1 MKRIKGVRPNQI
13 PEELTNNPQLLSK
26 ISLLPNNYNFEIFK
40 TIWRIQQQGARRV
53 GIQFPEGLQMFACI
67 LSDILTE
74 FGGLDECI
82 ILADIVFGAC
92 CVEDLTAHEL
102 NLDLLVH
109 YGHSCLI
116 PINETCMKTL
126 YVFVDIA
133 INIDN
138 LVDTLLHNFPEPSTP
153 IALVSTIQFVE
164 GIYKAKAILS
174 EKGFPN
180 YVIPQSKPRTTGELL
195 GCTSPVIPYP
205 IIVSVSDGRFHL
217 EAAMIQNPSA
227 RFFRYDPY
235 LNKIFTEEYDLEEMK
250 KKRAESIWKFREAGY
265 IGIIVGTLGRQGSVH
280 ILEQLKKI
288 CAERG
293 KRFSVFLMSDV
304 CQEAISKYPEVEAW
318 VEIACPRLA
327 IDWGSEFSKPMLN
340 PYECFVAFKDL
351 PLDYPMD
358 NYLYGGGEWSVYT
371 SKTVAEEQKVM

>member
-13 PEELTNNPQLLSK
+13 PEELLNNPLLQSK
-26 ISLLPNNYNFEIFK
+26 ISLLPENYHFEIPK
-40 TIWRIQQQGARRV
+40 TLWRIQELQAKRV
-53 GIQFPEGLQMFACI
+53 GIQFPEGLQMFACM

-74 FGGLDECI
+74 FGGLSECI

-92 CVEDLTAHEL
+92 CVEDLTADEL

-126 YVFVDIA
+126 YVFVDIS
-133 INIDN
+133 ININN
-138 LVDTLLHNFPEPSTP
+138 LVDTLIYNFPDHTLP

-164 GIYKAKAILS
+164 GIYKAKQILHD
-174 EKGFPN
+174 KGFTN
-180 YVIPQSKPRTTGELL
+180 FVIPQAKPRTSGELL

-205 IIVSVSDGRFHL
+205 VIISVSDGRFHL
-217 EAAMIQNPSA
+217 EAAMIQNPTA
-227 RFFRYDPY
+227 KFFRYDPY
-235 LNKIFTEEYDLEEMK
+235 MNKIFTEVYDLEEMK
-250 KKRAESIWKFREAGY
+250 KNRGKSIEGLKNANY
-265 IGIIVGTLGRQGSVH
+265 IGLIMGTLGRQGSVH
-280 ILEQLKKI
+280 VLEQLKKI
-288 CAERG
+288 CREAG
-293 KRFSVFLMSDV
+293 KKFSVFLMSDV
-304 CQEAISKYPEVEAW
+304 CQEAIDKYPGIDAW

-340 PYECFVAFKDL
+340 PYECFAAFKDL
-351 PLDYPMD
+351 ELSYPMD

-371 SKTVAEEQKVM
+371 AKTVAGK